1 MTVRNNP
8 PSLCVTCHE
17 YGAVNI
23 PSILRSAM
31 SNDDNPSPGE
41 TGQDEK
47 EVFWVIPTI
56 PEPDTP
62 W

>member
-8 PSLCVTCHE
+8 PSLYVTYH
-17 YGAVNI
+17 GHGTVSI
-23 PSILRSAM
+23 PIILRSAM